1 MYAFPCYLYIT
12 KLLQANLHKSILA
25 QTNTDSLRL
34 GLSFPRGNNVT
45 HTAGNSEKSPKTQY
59 QRHDTSLTF
68 DDKLYQYY
76 VYT

>member
-1 MYAFPCYLYIT
+1 MLFYIT
-12 KLLQANLHKSILA
+12 KLLQANLHKLTLTASGW
-25 QTNTDSLRL
+25 DS
-34 GLSFPRGNNVT
+34 RGNNVT
-45 HTAGNSEKSPKTQY
+45 HAAGNSEKSPKTQY